1 MTSKTEDTKQDTTER
16 ETPRMTR
23 LGSTVKLVKGGG
35 GMSGQDISWYYY
47 FNN

>member
-1 MTSKTEDTKQDTTER
+1 MTGKTEDTKTETAEQD
-16 ETPRMTR
+16 TPRMTR
-23 LGSTVKLVKGGG
+23 VGRTVKLVKGGG